1 MIDAKILIV
10 DDQQEI
16 LFLLESIL
24 SKMGC
29 VTTTIDNPL
38 VVLEHL
44 QSVKYDL
51 IILDIMMPELDG
63 IELCKMIKKTKNYE
77 DVPIIFIS
85 ALDNE
90 ESIVKAFEIGAND
103 YITKPIKRLEVLA
116 RVKNQLLYKIKY
128 TSLVNTMQ
136 FAFHELK
143 TPINIIQ
150 NDIFLMETTNS
161 IKAQNIN
168 RITMALQSLESLYED
183 IYYSVK
189 QDDLVQ
195 SIENVNIDLV
205 IKEHI
210 ASFDLLTTKKEIN
223 INYTKNKDNIYVKV
237 SRLALN
243 RLISNTLSNSI
254 KYSKNGSS
262 VTISII
268 EDQNRVELSFK
279 NPATTKLDFNKFF
292 QTGLKEHK
300 SISGM
305 GIGLEIVRNICINF
319 NIDVKVLVQHAQVE
333 FRYIFYV

>member
-10 DDQQEI
+10 DDQEDV
-16 LFLLESIL
+16 LFLLETIL

-29 VTTTIDNPL
+29 KIETVSNPL
-38 VVLEHL
+38 VVMEYVNN
-44 QSVKYDL
+44 SRYDL
-51 IILDIMMPELDG
+51 VILDIMMPHIDG
-63 IELCKMIKKTKNYE
+63 IELCSMIRKIKSYE

-116 RVKNQLLYKIKY
+116 RVKNQLLYKTKY

-150 NDIFLMETTNS
+150 NDLFLIETTNT
-161 IKAQNIN
+161 IKESNMQ
-168 RITMALQSLESLYED
+168 RISMALQSLESLYED
-183 IYYSVK
+183 MYYSVK
-189 QDDLVQ
+189 QDDIDRN
-195 SIENVNIDLV
+195 IENVKIDMIV
-205 IKEHI
+205 KQYID
-210 ASFDLLTTKKEIN
+210 SFDLLIKNRN
-223 INYTKNKDNIYVKV
+223 IAIDFCYNDEH
-237 SRLALN
+237 LAIKISKIALE

-254 KYSKNGSS
+254 KYSKHGSKIEVKLYKNGDN
-262 VTISII
+262 I
-268 EDQNRVELSFK
+268 ELSFI
-279 NPATTKLDFNKFF
+279 NPSDTKTDFNRFF

-305 GIGLEIVRNICINF
+305 GIGLEIVRNIAITFDIGVHIEAKNGK
-319 NIDVKVLVQHAQVE
+319 IE
-333 FRYIFYV
+333 FKYTFY